1 MGMEQL
7 IDKSKHLI
15 FERDTYQANIKALQQ
30 DMKDKKRIVLFVGA
44 GINLG
49 GNNDIDISWNGLL
62 NMMLKDAL
70 SILTAEKRYTTQ
82 ERERLESLLC
92 SSKRISQRTEEEQ
105 LLWETLHGT
114 VEGEFTCA
122 TTYLLD
128 YDTFVFQL
136 CHTFHLR
143 FTLLSPT
150 KPKKKKKPSITSVSL
165 PYLAITDWVLS
176 LPRSDS
182 NGCPDFL

>member
-70 SILTAEKRYTTQ
+70 SILTAEKRYTIQ
-82 ERERLESLLC
+82 ERERLEELVRGLKKNNSFGKHCMALLKESLPHWFELPL
-92 SSKRISQRTEEEQ
+92 SSPFWVKIIFIPSGINCIDTVTKIRCV
-105 LLWETLHGT
+105 TLFLNIIAMGR
-114 VEGEFTCA
+114 E
-122 TTYLLD
+122 
-128 YDTFVFQL
+128 
-136 CHTFHLR
+136 
-143 FTLLSPT
+143 
-150 KPKKKKKPSITSVSL
+150 PKKVIHP
-165 PYLAITDWVLS
+165 
-176 LPRSDS
+176 
-182 NGCPDFL
+182 

>member
-70 SILTAEKRYTTQ
+70 SILTAEKRYTIQ

-114 VEGEFTCA
+114 VEGEFTSLVRASIIKSILGKNYIHTIRLNCI
-122 TTYLLD
+122 
-128 YDTFVFQL
+128 DTVTKIR
-136 CHTFHLR
+136 CV
-143 FTLLSPT
+143 TLFLNIIAMGRE
-150 KPKKKKKPSITSVSL
+150 PKKVIHP
-165 PYLAITDWVLS
+165 
-176 LPRSDS
+176 
-182 NGCPDFL
+182 

>member
-1 MGMEQL
+1 MERL

-15 FERDTYQANIKALQQ
+15 FEHDTYQANIEALQQ
-30 DMKDKKRIVLFVGA
+30 DIKDKKRIVLFVGA

-49 GNNDIDISWNGLL
+49 GNSDIDISWNGLL

-70 SILTAEKRYTTQ
+70 SILAAEKRYTTQ

-114 VEGEFTCA
+114 VEGEFTSLVRASIIKSILGNNYIHTIRHQLYRYC
-122 TTYLLD
+122 D
-128 YDTFVFQL
+128 KDKMRDTFL
-136 CHTFHLR
+136 EH
-143 FTLLSPT
+143 
-150 KPKKKKKPSITSVSL
+150 
-165 PYLAITDWVLS
+165 Y
-176 LPRSDS
+176 S
-182 NGCPDFL
+182 NGKESKEDAAEPIKGE

>member
-44 GINLG
+44 GFNLG

-70 SILTAEKRYTTQ
+70 SILTAEKRYTIQ

-114 VEGEFTCA
+114 VEGEFPLSSPFWVKIIFIPSGINCI
-122 TTYLLD
+122 
-128 YDTFVFQL
+128 DTVTKIR
-136 CHTFHLR
+136 CV
-143 FTLLSPT
+143 TLFLNIIAMGRE
-150 KPKKKKKPSITSVSL
+150 PKKVIHP
-165 PYLAITDWVLS
+165 
-176 LPRSDS
+176 
-182 NGCPDFL
+182 